1 LDITSP
7 NLGINSVDYKFPS
20 TATDGRFLKHN
31 SGGNLEWV
39 LPTSF
44 IPQAGAV
51 VLNKVL
57 PVGSILPYTS
67 TTLPTDGNFL
77 PCDGTERL
85 TTDFPELAELLG
97 ITYGTPSTSGKFK
110 LPNLNGRVPVG
121 NGTGNDGTDSCAFI
135 IGGTGGEYNH
145 QLSIGEMPKHK
156 HEQGSESLYNHF
168 GGGTTVGGRTYPS
181 GPYPAINKQN
191 TSCLGDD
198 ELHNNIQPYTVTK
211 YIIKAKP
218 DEVIQYNPTLSNG
231 LSALDGTGS
240 QTNTLDL
247 STTEIG
253 LKVTSNL
260 GYDGAG
266 NLDIVN
272 VDFAK
277 LTLPP
282 NFPVQTVQ
290 AVKKDTQAISGPAL
304 GVNNFVEITGMS
316 KTITR
321 HNTGSK
327 VRIQVNLNT
336 ATNSG
341 HHGVAVRLLRDGVV
355 VDEATG
361 NQAGSRLRVTSN
373 GTNAGAYG
381 NQIVS
386 FDFIDTPPVSE
397 SGDVNYSIDA
407 KVYSAI
413 TGYINRD
420 WYNTNIND
428 YSFRTISTLT
438 LTELTPDV

>member
-1 LDITSP
+1 MP
-7 NLGINSVDYKFPS
+7 RHY
-20 TATDGRFLKHN
+20 HN
-31 SGGNLEWV
+31 TG
-39 LPTSF
+39 F
-44 IPQAGAV
+44 AAAA
-51 VLNKVL
+51 
-57 PVGSILPYTS
+57 
-67 TTLPTDGNFL
+67 NF
-77 PCDGTERL
+77 
-85 TTDFPELAELLG
+85 
-97 ITYGTPSTSGKFK
+97 
-110 LPNLNGRVPVG
+110 
-121 NGTGNDGTDSCAFI
+121 
-135 IGGTGGEYNH
+135 GTGGVGVYGVTQEDVPG
-145 QLSIGEMPKHK
+145 QAIG
-156 HEQGSESLYNHF
+156 GDR
-168 GGGTTVGGRTYPS
+168 GGGFAANYQTITSETGGNQ
-181 GPYPAINKQN
+181 A
-191 TSCLGDD
+191 
-198 ELHNNIQPYTVTK
+198 HNNLQPYAVTR
-211 YIIKAKP
+211 YIIKALP
-218 DEVIQYNPTLSNG
+218 DDIQQFAATTGPG
-231 LSALDGTGS
+231 LSSRDINGV
-240 QTNTLDL
+240 TNTIDL

-253 LKVTSNL
+253 LNVTDDFQF
-260 GYDGAG
+260 DGSG
-266 NLDIVN
+266 KLDIVN

-290 AVKKDTQAISGPAL
+290 AVKKDTQEISGPAL
-304 GVNNFVEITGMS
+304 GANNFVEITGMS

-341 HHGVAVRLLRDGVV
+341 NHGVAVRLLRDGVV

-428 YSFRTISTLT
+428 YSYRTISTLT